1 MSLEEHFYW
10 VYVFDE
16 HNTRQ
21 IFALQGILTSN
32 KHNLFKTHNFT
43 YSMYTSFMIILV
55 WYLYHIFNANFFIHI
70 IYKIQ

>member
-1 MSLEEHFYW
+1 MSLDEHFYW

-32 KHNLFKTHNFT
+32 KHNLFQHTQFH
-43 YSMYTSFMIILV
+43 L
-55 WYLYHIFNANFFIHI
+55 
-70 IYKIQ
+70 